1 MHAVSLLSITPV
13 KALGLWH
20 PEEIALEPRGV
31 VEDRRF
37 YLVDDEGRVATGRR
51 HGTLVQVRAAYDD
64 ASEVLTLD
72 FPDGT
77 RVQEA
82 VAAGAGITTDF
93 SGERRVS
100 GQVVHGPWGPALS
113 AYADASLRLVRTTRP
128 GDGWDVHP
136 VTLLGE
142 PSVEELARRS
152 GRTEPLDG
160 RRFRMTVM
168 VSGGA
173 PHDED
178 RWIGRA
184 VRIGSAVVRVTGPV
198 PRCVVT
204 TQDPRTGHT
213 DFDTLKKIRSYRG
226 VRDGEAIDFGVYGE
240 VEQPGRVR
248 VGDPVQPVG

>member
-20 PEEIALEPRGV
+20 PEQISLEPSGV
-31 VEDRRF
+31 AADRRF
-37 YLVDDEGRVATGRR
+37 YLVDEEGNLVTGRR
-51 HGTLVQVRAAYDD
+51 HGALVQVRAAYDEES
-64 ASEVLTLD
+64 AALTLH

-77 RVQEA
+77 HVQGTVTVGEG
-82 VAAGAGITTDF
+82 VTTDF
-93 SGERRVS
+93 YGGRTVS
-100 GQVVHGPWGPALS
+100 GRVVDGPWGPALS
-113 AYADASLRLVRTTRP
+113 AYTDASLRLVRTTQP

-136 VTLLGE
+136 VTLLGD

-152 GRTEPLDG
+152 GHTEPLDA
-160 RRFRMTVM
+160 RRFRMLVM
-168 VSGGA
+168 VSGGE

-178 RWIGRA
+178 GWVGRA

-204 TQDPRTGHT
+204 SQDPGTGRK
-213 DFDTLKKIRSYRG
+213 DFDTLKEIRRYRG

-240 VEQPGRVR
+240 VERPGTVR
-248 VGDPVQPVG
+248 VGDPVEPLL